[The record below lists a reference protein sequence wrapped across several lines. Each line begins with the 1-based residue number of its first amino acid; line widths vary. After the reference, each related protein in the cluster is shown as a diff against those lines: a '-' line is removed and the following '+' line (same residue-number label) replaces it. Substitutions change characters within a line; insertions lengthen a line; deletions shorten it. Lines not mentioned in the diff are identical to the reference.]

1 LTTSSG
7 EPIVV
12 VRRDAACRRTTTPG
26 KTKQPCGLTERLKR
40 EHYADEEFRRSCLA
54 DWPDDD
60 MPAHEDPPHDRDR
73 FLPVPR
79 W

>member
-1 LTTSSG
+1 MRAARYRQLVPGRLSTIRPHQRVAISAVLTAWEIING
-7 EPIVV
+7 F
-12 VRRDAACRRTTTPG
+12 
-26 KTKQPCGLTERLKR
+26 
-40 EHYADEEFRRSCLA
+40 YADEEFRRSCLA

-60 MPAHEDPPHDRDR
+60 MPAHEDPRHDRDR

>member
-1 LTTSSG
+1 MSKDHNARQD
-7 EPIVV
+7 EAA
-12 VRRDAACRRTTTPG
+12 VRAD
-26 KTKQPCGLTERLKR
+26 TERLKR
-40 EHYADEEFRRSCLA
+40 KHYADEEFRRSCLA

-60 MPAHEDPPHDRDR
+60 VPAHEDPPHDRDR